1 MWVKNYHLL
10 LTKPVAVNTGW
21 RHCAVRD
28 KRLIYSTCHFA
39 RSVKSP
45 FLCSRLTD
53 FGKIWHNLAPYS
65 AAAVEFRIFANPRW
79 RRPPS
84 SKSQKSRNGLT
95 DRYEIWYG
103 DAKWVSQPLRPLQN
117 LNFKN
122 PRWRMAASCK
132 TVNSPYLCDRL
143 TDFDAIWHG
152 HSHWFPASDVK
163 LNF

>member
-1 MWVKNYHLL
+1 
-10 LTKPVAVNTGW
+10 
-21 RHCAVRD
+21 
-28 KRLIYSTCHFA
+28 
-39 RSVKSP
+39 
-45 FLCSRLTD
+45 LTD

-84 SKSQKSRNGLT
+84 SKSQKFRNGLT
-95 DRYEIWYG
+95 DLYEIWYG